1 MSNEGTLPINSPE
14 PVLTSDSKLYNM
26 KMESRIVHPAGRVQV
41 PDQPYEAGGLDPELK
56 SKEKSAIVSV
66 LNSAE
71 NTERE

>member
-1 MSNEGTLPINSPE
+1 
-14 PVLTSDSKLYNM
+14 M